1 MEQKLKRAFHKYL
14 RLFQVAEK
22 LCQSMSHLEF
32 YKIKRDFWSK
42 YKNYRV
48 DPFFFHYQSTQRRK
62 EAYFGGCFGNLA
74 ILIGAHRERKIQH
87 LQTSVTGE

>member
-1 MEQKLKRAFHKYL
+1 MEQTLKRALHKYL

-42 YKNYRV
+42 YKNYMV
-48 DPFFFHYQSTQRRK
+48 DPLFFFIIKVRK
-62 EAYFGGCFGNLA
+62 EEKKH
-74 ILIGAHRERKIQH
+74 ILEDVFET
-87 LQTSVTGE
+87 LPY